1 MPQIAIVTDSVAC
14 LPRELIEQYGIEII
28 PLTILIDGRIYR
40 DWVDITPEQ
49 AYQFFLE
56 NPDSFKTAPATPEEC
71 LAVFKKASQKA
82 QNIICVT
89 LSVKIST
96 LYNMANMA
104 REKATT
110 ELPGVN
116 IVLIDSGTATAAQ
129 GFVAL
134 AAARAAIQGKTVDE
148 AVEAALEVKRK
159 VNTIV
164 LLDTVRHV
172 YRSGRVP
179 RIAAQAASILNI
191 KPIFTV
197 AETVHFATAVATRK
211 QGIERMLRMMRDKVE
226 NRSVHCAVM
235 HAYDLP
241 GALMLKERVERE
253 FNCVELWISEFSPLM
268 GYATGTGT
276 LGVAFYPE

>member
-1 MPQIAIVTDSVAC
+1 LPQIAIVTDSVAC
-14 LPRELIEQYGIEII
+14 LTEELIKQYDIEII

-49 AYQFFLE
+49 AYQFFLK

-71 LAVFKKASQKA
+71 LEVFRKTSQKA
-82 QNIICVT
+82 QNIVCIT

-96 LYNMANMA
+96 LFNMANIA
-104 REKATT
+104 REKALT

-134 AAARAAIQGKTVDE
+134 AAARAVEQGKSLEEVIE
-148 AVEAALEVKRK
+148 SALEVKRK
-159 VNTIV
+159 VNTLV

-197 AETVHFATAVATRK
+197 SDTVHFVTAVATRK
-211 QGIERMLRMMRDKVE
+211 QGVDRILRMMRDKVG
-226 NRSVHCAVM
+226 NQPIHCAVM
-235 HAYDLP
+235 HAYDIQ
-241 GALMLKERVERE
+241 GAMMLKDRVSNE